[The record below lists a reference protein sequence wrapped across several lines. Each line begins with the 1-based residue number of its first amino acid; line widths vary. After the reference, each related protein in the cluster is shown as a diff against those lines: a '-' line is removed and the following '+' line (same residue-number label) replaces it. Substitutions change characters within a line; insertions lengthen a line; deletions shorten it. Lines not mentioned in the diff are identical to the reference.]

1 MEVLAENGIKLTFVN
16 LEEFESDTE
25 LKRAIKHF
33 SESLTPYIEAVIDEN
48 ESYSTVTVT
57 VPEEWEKNCI
67 FLFEELYEKLHYKG
81 LDLVRYSPPGY
92 SISGSSFKEVTFFLP
107 FLYEERIK
115 IAKEI
120 ARLAHECIS
129 SKTDEI
135 AGEIRRA
142 GEMQYV
148 VIRNSHEF
156 WCNDYKGGDKIVE
169 YCLRYRM
176 PYIQV
181 GLGFPYSRSTR
192 ARIDIYFLKE
202 WIEKNQDLPERIKK
216 KLIEFVYSEPI
227 ETDIIAHS
235 PPVWFVNHYGYRSDW
250 WGITTPDFVIIPA
263 VTTTQKKADD
273 VARAV
278 VRIVAECLEGVNF

>member
-16 LEEFESDTE
+16 LEEFESDME

-33 SESLTPYIEAVIDEN
+33 SESRTPYIEAVIDEN
-48 ESYSTVTVT
+48 ESYSSVTVT

-67 FLFEELYEKLHYKG
+67 FLFEELYEKLHNKG
-81 LDLVRYSPPGY
+81 LELVRYSPPEY
-92 SISGSSFKEVTFFLP
+92 SVSGSSFKEVTFFLP
-107 FLYEERIK
+107 FLYEDRIR

-120 ARLAHECIS
+120 ARLAHECMS
-129 SKTDEI
+129 NEVTEI
-135 AGEIRRA
+135 AGEIRKA
-142 GEMQYV
+142 DGMQYV
-148 VIRNSHEF
+148 VVRNSHEF

-169 YCLRYRM
+169 YCLKYRV
-176 PYIQV
+176 PYIQL
-181 GLGFPYSRSTR
+181 GLGFPYSKSTR

-202 WIEKNQDLPERIKK
+202 WLENNKDLPERIKK

-235 PPVWFVNHYGYRSDW
+235 PPKWFMNHYGYRSDW

-263 VTTTQKKADD
+263 VTTTQEKADE
-273 VARAV
+273 VAKAV
-278 VRIVAECLEGVNF
+278 AKIVADCIKETTF